1 MLGAFYF
8 TLLDNSLRD
17 IGRQQAHSSSQAT
30 NEREIEMNQPTT
42 HNRYHVTIHCTNGN
56 YYEFNY
62 STPADIKEAANEL
75 RRDIRETKHLTI
87 YPID

>member
-1 MLGAFYF
+1 
-8 TLLDNSLRD
+8 
-17 IGRQQAHSSSQAT
+17 
-30 NEREIEMNQPTT
+30 MNQPTT